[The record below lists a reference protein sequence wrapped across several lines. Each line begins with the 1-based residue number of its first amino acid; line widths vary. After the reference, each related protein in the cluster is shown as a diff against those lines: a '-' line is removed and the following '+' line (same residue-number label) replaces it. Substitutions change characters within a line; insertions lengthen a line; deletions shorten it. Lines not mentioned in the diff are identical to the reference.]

1 MSSILEA
8 MQELY
13 LSEHP
18 KETNPDAIRAMDV
31 ILETECAFLDT
42 LTEEQKALF
51 VAYSS
56 AVSEFHAILETD
68 MFRSGVRCGVRFLA
82 EVGMEGCRFP

>member
-8 MQELY
+8 LQEIY

-18 KETNPDAIRAMDV
+18 METNPDAIRAMDV
-31 ILETECAFLDT
+31 LLDAERA
-42 LTEEQKALF
+42 LIDSMTEEEKALF

-68 MFRSGVRCGVRFLA
+68 MFRSGVRCGVKFLSEA
-82 EVGMEGCRFP
+82 GIGK

>member
-8 MQELY
+8 LQEIY

-18 KETNPDAIRAMDV
+18 METNPDAIRAMDV
-31 ILETECAFLDT
+31 LLDAERA
-42 LTEEQKALF
+42 LIDSMTEEEKALF

-68 MFRSGVRCGVRFLA
+68 MFRSGVRCGVKFLSEA
-82 EVGMEGCRFP
+82 GIGR

>member
-8 MQELY
+8 LQEIY

-31 ILETECAFLDT
+31 ILDTECALLDT

-68 MFRSGVRCGVRFLA
+68 MFRSGVRCGVKFLSEA
-82 EVGMEGCRFP
+82 GIGR

>member
-8 MQELY
+8 LQEIY

-31 ILETECAFLDT
+31 LLDAERA
-42 LTEEQKALF
+42 LIDSMSEEQKALF
-51 VAYSS
+51 LAYSN

-68 MFRSGVRCGVRFLA
+68 MFRNGVRCGVRFLTEA
-82 EVGMEGCRFP
+82 GIGK

>member
-8 MQELY
+8 LQEIY

-18 KETNPDAIRAMDV
+18 METNPDAIRAMDV
-31 ILETECAFLDT
+31 LLDAERA
-42 LTEEQKALF
+42 LIDSMTEEQKALF
-51 VAYSS
+51 VAYSN

-68 MFRSGVRCGVRFLA
+68 MFRSGVRCGVKFLSEA
-82 EVGMEGCRFP
+82 GIGK

>member
-8 MQELY
+8 LQEIY

-18 KETNPDAIRAMDV
+18 METNPDAIRAMDV
-31 ILETECAFLDT
+31 ILDTECALLDT

-68 MFRSGVRCGVRFLA
+68 MFRSGVRCGVKFLSEA
-82 EVGMEGCRFP
+82 GIGR

>member
-18 KETNPDAIRAMDV
+18 KETTPDAIRAMDV
-31 ILETECAFLDT
+31 LLDAERA
-42 LTEEQKALF
+42 LIDSMTEEEKALF

-68 MFRSGVRCGVRFLA
+68 MFRSGVRCGVKFLSEA
-82 EVGMEGCRFP
+82 GIGR

>member
-8 MQELY
+8 LQEIY

-18 KETNPDAIRAMDV
+18 METNPDAIRAMDV
-31 ILETECAFLDT
+31 LLDAERALIDT
-42 LTEEQKALF
+42 LTAEQKALF
-51 VAYSS
+51 LAYSN

-68 MFRSGVRCGVRFLA
+68 TFRQGVRYGVRFLTEA
-82 EVGMEGCRFP
+82 GICT

>member
-8 MQELY
+8 LQEIY

-18 KETNPDAIRAMDV
+18 METNPDAIRAMDV
-31 ILETECAFLDT
+31 LLDAERA
-42 LTEEQKALF
+42 LIDSMTEEQKALF

-68 MFRSGVRCGVRFLA
+68 MFRSGVRCGVKFLSEA
-82 EVGMEGCRFP
+82 DIGR

>member
-8 MQELY
+8 LQEIY

-18 KETNPDAIRAMDV
+18 METNPDAIRAMDV
-31 ILETECAFLDT
+31 LLDAERA
-42 LTEEQKALF
+42 LIDSMTEEQKALF

-68 MFRSGVRCGVRFLA
+68 MFRSGVRCGVKFLSEA
-82 EVGMEGCRFP
+82 GIGK